1 MGNNSVNISNIRR
14 LSSRYAVVEL
24 EACIQEELKNGSNAC
39 LLIQDQSAAISI
51 LSMAGFVRARM
62 EQDDISVYQA
72 LRILGQRMR
81 GLTKLSSKSECNDF
95 N

>member
-1 MGNNSVNISNIRR
+1 MDKPRINIRQIR
-14 LSSRYAVVEL
+14 DLAGQYAAVEL
-24 EACIQEELKNGSNAC
+24 EGCIQDELEKGSNTC
-39 LLIQDQSAAISI
+39 LAIQDQSVGVSI

-62 EQDDISVYQA
+62 EQDDVSVSQA

-81 GLTKLSSKSECNDF
+81 GLTEESSRPGCNEF